1 MIPASVPAPFDYR
14 SALQWLDGLIDH
26 ERIVQND
33 ERSARP
39 TLGRIELALDLL
51 GDPHRSFPI
60 IRVSG
65 TNGKTSTARMITQLL
80 RAKGLRVG
88 TFQSPHLERVNERIA
103 YDGLP
108 LRDEQFAEA
117 IEHVAT
123 IAPLLEEQLGG
134 ERLTYFEATTAAAL
148 AWFADQG
155 VDVGVFE
162 VGIEGAF
169 DATNVLSGV
178 VNVATNVDLDH
189 TNYLGPTR
197 AHIAGEMASVASA
210 DGTLVLGET
219 DPSLLPLFE
228 QKQPKSL
235 LLYGEDWECV
245 DNELALGGRLL
256 TIRTPRATYPE
267 VFVPL
272 HGAHQGINA
281 ATALVAVEAFFEA
294 VIDPELVAEAMGETT
309 SPGRMEIMGRHP
321 LVIIDGAHNPAGAQA
336 AGITLDEEFFGVAER
351 TLVVGLLRGRDP
363 IEFLDALGISMFDHV
378 IATQPTS
385 PRAMP
390 AEELAA
396 AAKTFNVDVIT
407 QPDYRRAV
415 MQAVEDSTED
425 DMVFVTGSLYLVGA
439 ARTILR

>member
-1 MIPASVPAPFDYR
+1 
-14 SALQWLDGLIDH
+14 
-26 ERIVQND
+26 
-33 ERSARP
+33 
-39 TLGRIELALDLL
+39 
-51 GDPHRSFPI
+51 
-60 IRVSG
+60 
-65 TNGKTSTARMITQLL
+65 MITQLL

-103 YDGLP
+103 YDGEP

-123 IAPLLEEQLGG
+123 IAPLLEERLGG

-148 AWFADQG
+148 TWFADQG
-155 VDVGVFE
+155 VDVAVFE

-169 DATNVLSGV
+169 DATNVLDGI

-197 AHIAGEMASVASA
+197 THIATEMASVASVQ
-210 DGTLVLGET
+210 GTLVLGET
-219 DPSLLPLFE
+219 DPALLPIFE
-228 QKQPKSL
+228 QRQPKAL
-235 LLYGEDWECV
+235 LAYGEDWECV

-256 TIRTPRATYPE
+256 TVRTPRATYPD
-267 VFVPL
+267 VFLPL

-281 ATALVAVEAFFEA
+281 TAAIVAVEAFFED
-294 VIDPELVAEAMGETT
+294 VIDPELVAEAMGEST

-336 AGITLDEEFFGVAER
+336 AGIALDEEFFGVASR

-363 IEFLDALGISMFDHV
+363 VEFLDALGISMFDSV
-378 IATQPTS
+378 IVTEPTS

-390 AEELAA
+390 AAQLGEAA
-396 AAKTFNVDVIT
+396 RTFNADVIVE
-407 QPDYRRAV
+407 PDYRRAV
-415 MQAVEDSTED
+415 NRAVQDATED
-425 DMVFVTGSLYLVGA
+425 DLVFVTGSLYLVGA